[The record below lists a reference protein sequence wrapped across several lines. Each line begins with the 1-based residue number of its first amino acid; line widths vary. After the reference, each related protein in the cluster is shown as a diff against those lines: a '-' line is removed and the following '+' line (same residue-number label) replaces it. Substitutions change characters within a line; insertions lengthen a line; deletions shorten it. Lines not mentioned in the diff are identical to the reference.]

1 LRDLENNK
9 QCLVSIK
16 KIYCRSN
23 SIQDHI
29 DELYQD
35 IVSAAK
41 HFEDAI
47 KLDFDDAS
55 RDAVNVWDT
64 LTDEAIS
71 TSRSCIRR
79 INHLLNY
86 GPPDAKYFE
95 ELRILDS
102 LMSLGRFTII
112 VGCKPSTEEED
123 HVSEP
128 DYMAA
133 KRLQEYLNA
142 KINRRILTIKA
153 IVERGKEQQKD
164 DPIKIERIST
174 TLKAL
179 KGYNLILIGGPRP
192 NLLTKEINSYMLV
205 PYMQYGKLNG
215 FYSRITEQS
224 YTQGDG
230 GKSWSVIQGI
240 RNPFNLNRVVI
251 LVYGLTREGT
261 TKAIEELINRMDMY
275 LKNKEESLQIETKRQ
290 TEKRVYPAKIF
301 EV

>member
-1 LRDLENNK
+1 
-9 QCLVSIK
+9 
-16 KIYCRSN
+16 
-23 SIQDHI
+23 
-29 DELYQD
+29 
-35 IVSAAK
+35 
-41 HFEDAI
+41 
-47 KLDFDDAS
+47 
-55 RDAVNVWDT
+55 
-64 LTDEAIS
+64 
-71 TSRSCIRR
+71 
-79 INHLLNY
+79 
-86 GPPDAKYFE
+86 
-95 ELRILDS
+95 
-102 LMSLGRFTII
+102 
-112 VGCKPSTEEED
+112 
-123 HVSEP
+123 
-128 DYMAA
+128 MAA